1 VKSKP
6 MKKPHL
12 SVIPFLTVIS
22 AAGAIPISVFTLA
35 GLPLPAQAQE
45 GTVSQIT
52 GAAIPKGASRVP
64 RGSLTAGMGRLMTGG
79 AREFKLPEPE
89 KSGDAEVYFWTGSN
103 YKEGRARFLYTQFE
117 SALTEAGYTV
127 TQVDDSYQNTPNVF
141 DEDKYGTAGLSHSS
155 GDPRPVF
162 FHANNV
168 EKKQTIVGVW
178 LDQQSK
184 SRLVLAVGEVGFAG
198 APKVSK
204 APTISDPDVWV
215 VKDFKNAGK
224 GMPAP
229 PMPAFSKMAPK
240 PRTVR
245 GMVKDGSGKPIAGA
259 RLVAWASAA
268 GGFRTSVEGRTNA
281 QGIYEMPLPIGICQ
295 IVNADCRVT
304 YSGNEMLLP
313 LHPVD
318 GERDEFDSRQG
329 HVENFVLRTSGSA
342 NETGGTGGSYGAPMR
357 ILTWNTIE
365 KSIIEVTL
373 KPKGPLADGSPAK
386 TLVFRWKAPAA
397 GLSSETIIGGIP
409 LGQYK
414 LTAKLYDGDDAL
426 PLRAKKT
433 FSDGGENPF
442 APSLDVEFESENNG
456 GRASLGRSGIKR
468 FEVTLEP

>member
-1 VKSKP
+1 MSKRN
-6 MKKPHL
+6 L
-12 SVIPFLTVIS
+12 SVIPFIAALS
-22 AAGAIPISVFTLA
+22 AAGTVPVLVSTLIALPSVSW
-35 GLPLPAQAQE
+35 AQE
-45 GTVSQIT
+45 GGTSPLTGVS
-52 GAAIPKGASRVP
+52 IPKGASRVP
-64 RGSLTAGMGRLMTGG
+64 RGSLTAGMGRLMAGG

-89 KSGDAEVYFWTGSN
+89 KPADAEVYFWTGSN
-103 YKEGRARFLYTQFE
+103 YKEGRARFLYTQLE

-141 DEDKYGTAGLSHSS
+141 DEEKYGTAGLDHSS
-155 GDPRPVF
+155 GDARPVF

-168 EKKQTIVGVW
+168 EKQQTIVGVW

-184 SRLVLAVGEVGFAG
+184 SRLVLALGAVGFAG

-204 APTISDPDVWV
+204 APAINDPNVWI
-215 VKDFKNAGK
+215 VKDFKNASK

-229 PMPAFSKMAPK
+229 PMPSFAKMAPK
-240 PRTVR
+240 PKTVR

-304 YSGNEMLLP
+304 YNGTEMLLP

-318 GERDEFDSRQG
+318 GERDEFDSKPG

-342 NETGGTGGSYGAPMR
+342 NETGGTGNSYGAPMR
-357 ILTWNTIE
+357 ILTWKTIE

-386 TLVFRWKAPAA
+386 TLVFRWKAPAN

-414 LTAKLYDGDDAL
+414 LTAKLYDGEDAL

-433 FSDGGENPF
+433 FSDGGEDPVF
-442 APSLDVEFESENNG
+442 APSLDVEFESENN

>member
-1 VKSKP
+1 MSK
-6 MKKPHL
+6 HTL
-12 SVIPFLTVIS
+12 SLLPFLTVLS
-22 AAGAIPISVFTLA
+22 AAGTIPVSVSTLIA
-35 GLPLPAQAQE
+35 LPLPVQAQE
-45 GTVSQIT
+45 GMSSPTT
-52 GAAIPKGASRVP
+52 GVAIPKGASRVP
-64 RGSLTAGMGRLMTGG
+64 KGSLTAGMGRLMTGG
-79 AREFKLPEPE
+79 AKEFNLPVPD
-89 KSGDAEVYFWTGSN
+89 KTGDAEVYFWTGSN
-103 YKEGRARFLYTQFE
+103 YKQDRARFLYTQLE

-127 TQVDDSYQNTPNVF
+127 TQIDDSYQNTPNVF
-141 DEDKYGTAGLSHSS
+141 DEEKYGTAGLDHSS
-155 GDPRPVF
+155 GDARPVF

-168 EKKQTIVGVW
+168 DKKQTIVGVW

-184 SRLVLAVGEVGFAG
+184 NRLVLSLGAVGFAG

-204 APTISDPDVWV
+204 APAISDPNVWV

-229 PMPAFSKMAPK
+229 PMPTFAKMAPK

-268 GGFRTSVEGRTNA
+268 GGFRTSVEGKTNS
-281 QGIYEMPLPIGICQ
+281 QGIYEIPLPIGICQ
-295 IVNADCRVT
+295 VVNADCRVN
-304 YSGNEMLLP
+304 YDGNEMLLP

-318 GERDEFDSRQG
+318 GERDEFDSKPG

-342 NETGGTGGSYGAPMR
+342 NETGGTGQSYGAPMR
-357 ILTWNTIE
+357 ILTWKTIE

-397 GLSSETIIGGIP
+397 GLSSETIISGIP
-409 LGQYK
+409 LAKYK
-414 LTAKLYDGDDAL
+414 LTAKLYDGEDAL

-433 FSDGGENPF
+433 FSDGGEEPVF
-442 APSLDVEFESENNG
+442 APSLDVEFETENNG
-456 GRASLGRSGIKR
+456 QRASLGRSGIKR